1 MKKCIPYDQI
11 HGLTVSS
18 KSNEFV
24 VHGAPGICYDY
35 RYEESQKRDKIIS
48 YIVYAYNKF
57 MM

>member
-1 MKKCIPYDQI
+1 MIITDKALYNFDGTSMKKCIPYDLI

-35 RYEESQKRDKIIS
+35 RYEES
-48 YIVYAYNKF
+48 
-57 MM
+57 